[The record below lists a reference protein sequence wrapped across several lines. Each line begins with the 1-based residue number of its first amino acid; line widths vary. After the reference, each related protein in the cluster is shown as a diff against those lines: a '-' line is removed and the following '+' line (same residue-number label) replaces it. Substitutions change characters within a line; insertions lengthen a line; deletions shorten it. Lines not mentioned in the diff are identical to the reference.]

1 MSSASDKPLHPA
13 CLPVEELLSE
23 CEVRRQRR
31 SGPGGQHR
39 NKVETAVIL
48 THLPTGISAE
58 ANERR
63 SQSENHAEAVF
74 RLRLRLA
81 LQVRPLE
88 SSADHSALPEPSNLW
103 RSRCV
108 NGRIKVAADHADF
121 PALLAEVLDL
131 LSLCNYDP
139 KPAAEHLDCTVSQL
153 IKFLKT
159 ELKAFALMNAHRQ
172 SQGLFP
178 LK

>member
-1 MSSASDKPLHPA
+1 MSSASGKPPHPA
-13 CLPVEELLSE
+13 GLTVEELLSE
-23 CEVRRQRR
+23 CETKRQRR

-48 THLPTGISAE
+48 THRPTGISAE

-63 SQSENHAEAVF
+63 SQSENHDVAVF
-74 RLRLRLA
+74 RLRMRLA
-81 LQVRPLE
+81 LQVRSVE
-88 SSADHSALPEPSNLW
+88 GSAFPEPSPLW

-108 NGRIKVAADHADF
+108 NGRIKVAEDHPDF
-121 PALLAEVLDL
+121 PALLAEALDVLAICHD
-131 LSLCNYDP
+131 DP
-139 KPAAEHLDCTVSQL
+139 KLASEHLDCTVSQL

-159 ELKAFALMNAHRQ
+159 EPKAFALLNANRQ